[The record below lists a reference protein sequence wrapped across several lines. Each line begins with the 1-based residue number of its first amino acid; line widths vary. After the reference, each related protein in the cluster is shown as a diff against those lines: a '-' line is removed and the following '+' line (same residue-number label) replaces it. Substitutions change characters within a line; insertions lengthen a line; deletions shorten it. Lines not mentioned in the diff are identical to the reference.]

1 VRSVDLVT
9 RLGAGQSV
17 AALRDVTGDGRADI
31 LLHDGAAV
39 HPYTLLAMNG
49 GTVMQATT
57 MASVPG
63 AWHIA

>member
-1 VRSVDLVT
+1 MCSSDL
-9 RLGAGQSV
+9 
-17 AALRDVTGDGRADI
+17 
-31 LLHDGAAV
+31 DGAAV